1 MKTTGCAGAPA
12 GIRRAAAKRRA
23 RYVHTDKCRP
33 SAGAVCWPP
42 SAAAGEG
49 AGGPSGFLVLLV
61 SLLVVGCGAA
71 SQQEDS
77 AATEIAWV
85 KKVMVHGVPIYA
97 TNTTGDD
104 KLLHAAGVLAQF
116 LDNDE
121 DGEIDN
127 PKVHQAMLDTGGTIV
142 MTGTQDEA
150 DEMDWRNAPR
160 GQGLYD
166 EETVIDARE
175 QGVFDAALEEIWH
188 MVTDNGYGV
197 AYPDVFGT
205 EPGTALT
212 DAMDI
217 ARGGAFDGPPDEY
230 PEGAWYTYDD
240 ETCDYGCMA
249 SEYIYWVY
257 TSFIGAQDLPGRLDQ
272 IGHEWPLN
280 TPEKLKEGEPV
291 LHEILSD
298 PEYRIPMVIPDGTYD
313 GAPLEI
319 EPYEFRSPY
328 EAANRKIRRD
338 KFDLVLPEIMRE
350 RGVDMW
356 IHVMRES
363 IPDSFGIDELGSA
376 SGVFVFTDR
385 GGDRIERAVLGRR
398 WGATQRGW
406 GETDYRYVEE
416 SGAYDIVA
424 PAVRVQEPVGGPETE
439 YDYRFEGLRD
449 FVSERDPDVIAVNFK
464 QELGPWP
471 TYRGEIDGLS
481 HTDYLLLSGELGE
494 RYVSRLVSS
503 EWLIMD
509 YINHQVPSEVELLK
523 RLRRDELWLF
533 EDALDAIEPGVTRI
547 DETELTIMRR
557 MRTGQSQRGRSEG
570 WEDAVV
576 QGGDIVTNPSIGMYA
591 YVLRDGETEPP
602 PEIQELWAEYL
613 KVDAILAETIK
624 AGRTPREII
633 EVYTARF
640 EEAGIVVRDN
650 QLHMVSAKNDFP
662 AYVADF
668 DTTKTHISMDSH
680 GQTKGARPQSV
691 ETYFGPRIGSL
702 GPDWSKDIP
711 LAPYHHFV
719 IEYFF
724 YLPSPAAEGQ
734 DQYLLWWAHE
744 EALATEDGIEFLSP
758 PQQELIL
765 IR

>member
-1 MKTTGCAGAPA
+1 METTGCAGVPA
-12 GIRRAAAKRRA
+12 GCRRRRPTERAGRRPAPLALLCSLIVVACAA
-23 RYVHTDKCRP
+23 
-33 SAGAVCWPP
+33 PP
-42 SAAAGEG
+42 DAGE
-49 AGGPSGFLVLLV
+49 P
-61 SLLVVGCGAA
+61 
-71 SQQEDS
+71 
-77 AATEIAWV
+77 ATEIAWV

-150 DEMDWRNAPR
+150 HEMDWRNAPR

-166 EETVIDARE
+166 EETQIDARAR
-175 QGVFDAALEEIWH
+175 GVFDAALEEIWH

-197 AYPDVFGT
+197 AYPEVFGT
-205 EPGTALT
+205 ESGTALT

-240 ETCDYGCMA
+240 VTCDYGCMA

-257 TSFIGAQDLPGRLDQ
+257 TSMIGAQDLPGRLDQ

-280 TPEKLKEGEPV
+280 TPEKLQEGEPV
-291 LHEILSD
+291 LFGVLND
-298 PEYRIPMVIPDGTYD
+298 PEYRIPMVIPDGNYD

-385 GGDRIERAVLGRR
+385 GGDRIERAILGRR

-416 SGAYDIVA
+416 SGAYDMVA
-424 PAVRVQEPVGGPETE
+424 PAVRVQEPVGGPLTE

-449 FVSERDPDVIAVNFK
+449 FVAERDPDVIAVNFK
-464 QELGPWP
+464 KELGPWP

-481 HTDYLLLSGELGE
+481 HTDYLLLSEELGD
-494 RYVSRLVSS
+494 RYASRLVSS
-503 EWLIMD
+503 EWLMMD
-509 YINHQVPSEVELLK
+509 YINHQVPSEVELLR

-633 EVYTARF
+633 EDYTARF

-662 AYVADF
+662 AYAAGF

-724 YLPSPAAEGQ
+724 YLPSPGPEGQ
-734 DQYLLWWAHE
+734 DQYLFWWAHE
-744 EALATEDGIEFLSP
+744 EALAGDDGIEFLSP
-758 PQQELIL
+758 PQTELIL
-765 IR
+765 IQ

>member
-1 MKTTGCAGAPA
+1 MRTTGCAGRCA
-12 GIRRAAAKRRA
+12 GLLTRDPGAAAKRRA
-23 RYVHTDKCRP
+23 LVVLP
-33 SAGAVCWPP
+33 ALVGSVVLAGC
-42 SAAAGEG
+42 AAAPEG
-49 AGGPSGFLVLLV
+49 DAGP
-61 SLLVVGCGAA
+61 AA
-71 SQQEDS
+71 N
-77 AATEIAWV
+77 EIAWV

-150 DEMDWRNAPR
+150 HEMDWRNAPR

-166 EETVIDARE
+166 EETVIDARA

-280 TPEKLKEGEPV
+280 TPEKVQEREPV
-291 LHEILSD
+291 LYEILSD

-313 GAPLEI
+313 GAPLVI
-319 EPYEFRSPY
+319 EPYVFRSPY

-385 GGDRIERAVLGRR
+385 GGDRIERAILGRR

-449 FVSERDPDVIAVNFK
+449 FVAERDPDVIAVNFK

-481 HTDYLLLSGELGE
+481 HTDYLLLSEELGGT
-494 RYVSRLVSS
+494 YADRLVSS
-503 EWLIMD
+503 EWLMMD

-602 PEIQELWAEYL
+602 AEIQELWAEYL

-624 AGRTPREII
+624 AGLTPREII
-633 EVYTARF
+633 ADYTARF

-650 QLHMVSAKNDFP
+650 QLHMVSAKNDYP
-662 AYVADF
+662 AYVAGF

-724 YLPSPAAEGQ
+724 YLPSPGPEGQ
-734 DQYLLWWAHE
+734 DQYLFWWAHE
-744 EALATEDGIEFLSP
+744 EALAGEDGIEFLSP
-758 PQQELIL
+758 PQTELTL

>member
-1 MKTTGCAGAPA
+1 MRTWFAGLLTRCRRRRPTERAGRRSAPLPLLGCLIIVACAGAP
-12 GIRRAAAKRRA
+12 
-23 RYVHTDKCRP
+23 D
-33 SAGAVCWPP
+33 
-42 SAAAGEG
+42 AGEH
-49 AGGPSGFLVLLV
+49 
-61 SLLVVGCGAA
+61 
-71 SQQEDS
+71 
-77 AATEIAWV
+77 ATEIAWV

-150 DEMDWRNAPR
+150 HEMDWRNAPR

-166 EETVIDARE
+166 EETELDARAR
-175 QGVFDAALEEIWH
+175 GVFDAALEEIWH

-197 AYPDVFGT
+197 AYPEVFGT

-240 ETCDYGCMA
+240 VTCDYGCMA

-257 TSFIGAQDLPGRLDQ
+257 TSMIGAQDLPGRLEQ
-272 IGHEWPLN
+272 IGQEWPLN
-280 TPEKLKEGEPV
+280 TPEKLQEGEPV
-291 LHEILSD
+291 LFGVLND
-298 PEYRIPMVIPDGTYD
+298 PEYRIPMVIPDGNYE
-313 GAPLEI
+313 GASLEI
-319 EPYEFRSPY
+319 EPYTLRSPY

-385 GGDRIERAVLGRR
+385 GGDRIERAILGRR

-424 PAVRVQEPVGGPETE
+424 PAVRVQEPVGGPLTE

-449 FVSERDPDVIAVNFK
+449 FVAERDPDVIAVNFK
-464 QELGPWP
+464 HELGSWP

-481 HTDYLLLSGELGE
+481 HTDYLLLSEELGAT
-494 RYVSRLVSS
+494 YAGRLISS
-503 EWLIMD
+503 EWLMMD

-523 RLRRDELWLF
+523 RMRRDELWLF

-633 EVYTARF
+633 EDYTARF

-662 AYVADF
+662 AYAAGF

-724 YLPSPAAEGQ
+724 YLPSPGPEGQ
-734 DQYLLWWAHE
+734 DQYLFWWAHE
-744 EALATEDGIEFLSP
+744 EALAGDDGIEFLSP
-758 PQQELIL
+758 PQTELIL

>member
-1 MKTTGCAGAPA
+1 MKTTGCAGVPA
-12 GIRRAAAKRRA
+12 GIRRTAAKRRA
-23 RYVHTDKCRP
+23 RDACTEGCRP
-33 SAGAVCWPP
+33 MAGAFSWPP
-42 SAAAGEG
+42 AAAAGGDAG
-49 AGGPSGFLVLLV
+49 APSGFLALLCCLIV
-61 SLLVVGCGAA
+61 AA
-71 SQQEDS
+71 CAVAPEQEPL
-77 AATEIAWV
+77 ANEIAWV

-127 PKVHQAMLDTGGTIV
+127 PKVHQAMLDTAGTIV

-150 DEMDWRNAPR
+150 HEMDWANAPR

-166 EETVIDARE
+166 EETEIDARAR
-175 QGVFDAALEEIWH
+175 GVFDIALEEIWH
-188 MVTDNGYGV
+188 MVSDNGYGV

-217 ARGGAFDGPPDEY
+217 ARGGRFDGPPDEY

-280 TPEKLKEGEPV
+280 TPEKLQEGEPV
-291 LHEILSD
+291 LYGILSD

-313 GAPLEI
+313 GAPLVI
-319 EPYEFRSPY
+319 EPYELRSPY
-328 EAANRKIRRD
+328 EAANRKVRRD

-385 GGDRIERAVLGRR
+385 GDRIERAILGRR

-406 GETDYRYVEE
+406 GETDYRYVEQ

-439 YDYRFEGLRD
+439 YDYRFEGLKE
-449 FVSERDPDVIAVNFK
+449 FVAERDPSVIAVNFK
-464 QELGPWP
+464 HELGPWP

-481 HTDYLLLSGELGE
+481 HTDYLLLSEELGE
-494 RYVSRLVSS
+494 TYASRLISS

-509 YINHQVPSEVELLK
+509 YTNHQVPSEVELLK
-523 RLRRDELWLF
+523 RMRRDEIWLF
-533 EDALDAIEPGVTRI
+533 EEALDAIEPGVTRT
-547 DETELTIMRR
+547 DEAGLTVMRR
-557 MRTGQSQRGRSEG
+557 MKTGQSQRGRSDG

-576 QGGDIVTNPSIGMYA
+576 QGGDILTNPSIGMYA

-613 KVDAILAETIK
+613 RVDAILAETIK
-624 AGRTPREII
+624 AGLTPREII
-633 EVYTARF
+633 RDYTQKF

-662 AYVADF
+662 AYAAGF
-668 DTTKTHISMDSH
+668 DATKTHISIDSH
-680 GQTKGARPQSV
+680 GQTKGARPRSV

-702 GPDWSKDIP
+702 GPDWSKNIP
-711 LAPYHHFV
+711 LAPHHHFV

-724 YLPSPAAEGQ
+724 YMPSPAPEGE

-744 EALATEDGIEFLSP
+744 EALATGDGIEYLSP
-758 PQQELIL
+758 PQTELLL
-765 IR
+765 IQ

>member
-1 MKTTGCAGAPA
+1 MRTTGCAGAPA
-12 GIRRAAAKRRA
+12 GLRRAAAKRRA
-23 RYVHTDKCRP
+23 RYAHTDKCRP
-33 SAGAVCWPP
+33 LAGAVCWPP

-49 AGGPSGFLVLLV
+49 AGGPGGFLVLLV
-61 SLLVVGCGAA
+61 SLLVIGCGAA

-77 AATEIAWV
+77 ATTEIAWV

-150 DEMDWRNAPR
+150 HEMDWRNAPR

-280 TPEKLKEGEPV
+280 TPEKVKEGEPV
-291 LHEILSD
+291 LYEILSD

-319 EPYEFRSPY
+319 EPYTFRSPY

-385 GGDRIERAVLGRR
+385 GGDRIERAILGRR

-406 GETDYRYVEE
+406 GETNFRYVEE

-449 FVSERDPDVIAVNFK
+449 FVAERDPDVIAVNFK

-481 HTDYLLLSGELGE
+481 HTDYLLLSEELGGT
-494 RYVSRLVSS
+494 YASRLVSS
-503 EWLIMD
+503 EWLMMD

-533 EDALDAIEPGVTRI
+533 EDALDAIEPGVTRV
-547 DETELTIMRR
+547 DEAGLTIMRR

-576 QGGDIVTNPSIGMYA
+576 QGGDILTNPSIGMYA

-633 EVYTARF
+633 EDYTARF

-662 AYVADF
+662 AYVAGF

-724 YLPSPAAEGQ
+724 YLPSPGPEGQ
-734 DQYLLWWAHE
+734 DQYLFWWAHE
-744 EALATEDGIEFLSP
+744 EALAGEDGIEFLSP
-758 PQQELIL
+758 PQTELIL

>member
-1 MKTTGCAGAPA
+1 MKIAGYAGLTSDRPKTGARTVTRLARGRASRVLTRCRRRRPTERAGRRSAPLPLLGCLIVIACAGAP
-12 GIRRAAAKRRA
+12 
-23 RYVHTDKCRP
+23 D
-33 SAGAVCWPP
+33 
-42 SAAAGEG
+42 AGEP
-49 AGGPSGFLVLLV
+49 AN
-61 SLLVVGCGAA
+61 
-71 SQQEDS
+71 
-77 AATEIAWV
+77 EIAWV

-142 MTGTQDEA
+142 MTGTQREA
-150 DEMDWRNAPR
+150 EYMDWANAPR

-166 EETVIDARE
+166 EETQIDARAR
-175 QGVFDAALEEIWH
+175 GVFDAAIEEVWH
-188 MVTDNGYGV
+188 MVTDNGFGV
-197 AYPDVFGT
+197 AYPEVFGT

-240 ETCDYGCMA
+240 VTCDYGCMA

-257 TSFIGAQDLPGRLDQ
+257 TSMIGAQDLPGRLEQ

-280 TPEKLKEGEPV
+280 TPEKLREGEPV
-291 LHEILSD
+291 LYEILND
-298 PEYRIPMVIPDGTYD
+298 PEYRIPMVIPDGNYE
-313 GAPLEI
+313 GAPLVI

-328 EAANRKIRRD
+328 EAANRKVRRD

-363 IPDSFGIDELGSA
+363 IADDFGIDELGSA

-385 GGDRIERAVLGRR
+385 GGDRIERAILGRR

-406 GETDYRYVEE
+406 GETDYRFVEE

-424 PAVRVQEPVGGPETE
+424 PAVRVQEPVGGPLTE

-449 FVSERDPDVIAVNFK
+449 FVAERDPDVIAVNFK
-464 QELGPWP
+464 HELGPWP

-481 HTDYLLLSGELGE
+481 HTDYLLLSEELGD
-494 RYVSRLVSS
+494 RYASRLISS
-503 EWLIMD
+503 EWLMMD

-533 EDALDAIEPGVTRI
+533 QDALDAIEPGVTRV
-547 DETELTIMRR
+547 DEARLTVMRR

-576 QGGDIVTNPSIGMYA
+576 QGGDILTNPSIGMYA

-602 PEIQELWAEYL
+602 PEIQDLWAEYL
-613 KVDAILAETIK
+613 RVEAILAETIK
-624 AGRTPREII
+624 AGLTPREII
-633 EVYTARF
+633 RDYERMF

-650 QLHMVSAKNDFP
+650 QLHMVTPKNDFP
-662 AYVADF
+662 AYAAGF

-680 GQTKGARPQSV
+680 GQTKGARPASV

-702 GPDWSKDIP
+702 GPDWSKDVP
-711 LAPYHHFV
+711 LAPHHHFV

-724 YLPSPAAEGQ
+724 YMPSPAPEGE
-734 DQYLLWWAHE
+734 DQYLFWWAHE
-744 EALATEDGIEFLSP
+744 EALAGADGIEYLSP
-758 PQQELIL
+758 PQTDLIL

>member
-1 MKTTGCAGAPA
+1 
-12 GIRRAAAKRRA
+12 
-23 RYVHTDKCRP
+23 
-33 SAGAVCWPP
+33 
-42 SAAAGEG
+42 
-49 AGGPSGFLVLLV
+49 
-61 SLLVVGCGAA
+61 
-71 SQQEDS
+71 
-77 AATEIAWV
+77 
-85 KKVMVHGVPIYA
+85 MVHGVPIYA

-150 DEMDWRNAPR
+150 HEMDWRNAPR

-212 DAMDI
+212 DAMDV
-217 ARGGAFDGPPDEY
+217 ARGGAFDGPPEEY

-240 ETCDYGCMA
+240 VTCDYGCMA

-280 TPEKLKEGEPV
+280 TPEKVKEGEPV
-291 LHEILSD
+291 LYEILSD

-319 EPYEFRSPY
+319 EPYTFRSPY

-385 GGDRIERAVLGRR
+385 GGDRIERAILGRR

-449 FVSERDPDVIAVNFK
+449 FVAERDPDVIAVNFK

-481 HTDYLLLSGELGE
+481 HTDYLLLSEELGGT
-494 RYVSRLVSS
+494 YASRLVSS
-503 EWLIMD
+503 EWLMMD

-533 EDALDAIEPGVTRI
+533 EDALYAIEPGVTRI
-547 DETELTIMRR
+547 DEPELTIMRR

-576 QGGDIVTNPSIGMYA
+576 QGGDIRHEPEHRHVRLRAARG
-591 YVLRDGETEPP
+591 RDGAAARDPGALGRV
-602 PEIQELWAEYL
+602 PE
-613 KVDAILAETIK
+613 
-624 AGRTPREII
+624 GRRDPGGDDQGGPDS
-633 EVYTARF
+633 ARDHR
-640 EEAGIVVRDN
+640 G
-650 QLHMVSAKNDFP
+650 L
-662 AYVADF
+662 
-668 DTTKTHISMDSH
+668 H
-680 GQTKGARPQSV
+680 GQVRGGRHRRPRQPAPHGVGQERLPGLRRRLRHDEDAHFHGLPRPDEGRPAAVRRDLLRPPDRLPGPGLV
-691 ETYFGPRIGSL
+691 EGHSPRAVPPLRHRVLLLPALAGPRKG
-702 GPDWSKDIP
+702 
-711 LAPYHHFV
+711 
-719 IEYFF
+719 E
-724 YLPSPAAEGQ
+724 

-744 EALATEDGIEFLSP
+744 EALAAEDGIEFLSP

-765 IR
+765 IP